1 MEINPTNH
9 TVTEFKS
16 EKNEVID
23 LMPLA
28 KTIWRKKW
36 GILSIVILTMLLASL
51 VTMSINPT
59 YRATATMQI
68 DQQEAQ
74 VVSIEKIYGINDSNE
89 YLQTQFEL
97 LKSRALA
104 ERVVKELKLTTHKDF
119 DPRQAEPPMFDIKG
133 MIIDFDIHNL
143 IPGLLPEDFS
153 EDKQPT
159 DAQVFDRVVRTFM
172 SKITIEPIRK
182 SQLVKISV
190 DMHDRKL
197 AAQAANA
204 LGHNYIS
211 SQLDAEMEASITA
224 TNWMNERLVELKN
237 NLQESENK
245 LQAFKDKEGLIDVDG
260 IVTVTADEL
269 SAINNRLV
277 DARAKLAEIQSQH
290 QQVKSIDKAD
300 WQKLSSMPAVLS
312 NRLIQQFKTEEAR
325 AKAKVDELSKR
336 YGKRHPTMQ
345 AALSELASAQASLK
359 SQVEQVV
366 ASIKRQYQIASA
378 NVWSLKKSVEANKS
392 EIQDIS
398 RNEFK
403 LRELQR
409 DIASNRAIFDTFMN
423 RLKETTATADIESTN
438 ARIVDSAVVPGWP
451 IKPNTKMIV
460 ILFGVLAGLIAV
472 FLTIV
477 LYILNN
483 TFKSTE
489 EVETKLNLPVLGI
502 LPVIKKVKEV
512 SVAQTFHKNAD
523 KIFAECI
530 RTIRTSVMLSSIDKH
545 QKIVMVTSSIPG
557 EGKSTTSIN
566 IADAIGQMEK
576 TLLLEADMRRPT
588 VSKVLNLMPGTPGL
602 ANLIAG
608 NATYE
613 ECVHELY
620 GGIDAIAAGVVPP
633 NPLELLASDRFKEVI
648 RELEG
653 KYERIIIDC
662 PPVSAVSDAVL
673 LSTIAESVIF
683 VIQSDSTD
691 QKVVQKS
698 VGTLLQNNAP
708 IRGVILNKVD
718 IQKSKKQG
726 YTYNGYYDYYGYSSA
741 QPEKST

>member
-378 NVWSLKKSVEANKS
+378 NVWSLKRSVETNKS

-409 DIASNRAIFDTFMN
+409 EIASNRAIFDTFMN
-423 RLKETTATADIESTN
+423 RLKETAATADIESTN
-438 ARIVDSAVVPGWP
+438 ARIVDSAVIPSWP

-460 ILFGVLAGLIAV
+460 ILFGLLAGLLAV

-483 TFKSTE
+483 TFKSVD
-489 EVETKLNLPVLGI
+489 EVESKLNLPVLGI
-502 LPVIKKVKEV
+502 LPKIKKSNDV
-512 SVAQTFHKNAD
+512 SIAQTFHKNAD

-557 EGKSTTSIN
+557 EGKSATSIN
-566 IADAIGQMEK
+566 IADAMGQMEK

-613 ECVHELY
+613 ECVQELY
-620 GGIDAIAAGVVPP
+620 GGIDTIAAGIVPP

-648 RELEG
+648 KELEE
-653 KYERIIIDC
+653 KYDRIIIDC

-673 LSTIAESVIF
+673 LSTMAESVIF
-683 VIQSDSTD
+683 VIHSDSTD
-691 QKVVQKS
+691 QKIVQKS

-708 IRGVILNKVD
+708 VKGVILNKVD

-726 YTYNGYYDYYGYSSA
+726 YTYSGYYDYYGYTN
-741 QPEKST
+741 QQ